1 MNTQRISKLQREYG
15 LDEMQ
20 GLINSGQVWK
30 FEGAYGR
37 AAMNDLERGACML
50 PKEMRIDYYGNE
62 VPSRDVLEKGS
73 KGTYHNC
80 KRFWEGV
87 ENGDIEVY
95 DY

>member
-1 MNTQRISKLQREYG
+1 MNTQRINKLQREYG
-15 LDEMQ
+15 FDEMQ

-37 AAMNDLERGACML
+37 QAMALLDSGICML
-50 PKEMRIDYYGNE
+50 PKETRYDFYGSK

-87 ENGDIEVY
+87 ENGDIEVC